1 MDWAPERPLTG
12 IKYSYTAKTFFN
24 VALTL
29 PYLSLFLYFPLSLIV
44 PPRRKS
50 RRWPT
55 SQPHLFIQ
63 CRLRTG
69 HLRLTAAI
77 SACWLANM
85 IAQRTVG
92 KLWVNPYLSKREPPG
107 TNSQRTKPSTR
118 FWLLIINLWS
128 PSFYHGR
135 TWKPCS
141 RQTKQQIH
149 KISIITLGK
158 WDSGYFVQ
166 GLL

>member
-29 PYLSLFLYFPLSLIV
+29 PYLSLFLDFPLSLIV

-107 TNSQRTKPSTR
+107 TNSQRTKPSTS
-118 FWLLIINLWS
+118 LVS
-128 PSFYHGR
+128 G
-135 TWKPCS
+135 CS
-141 RQTKQQIH
+141 SLTCGHLHSTTGGHENPVRDKQNNRYTKSQ
-149 KISIITLGK
+149 
-158 WDSGYFVQ
+158 
-166 GLL
+166 